1 MNVRLLYC
9 PNPSYLQRG
18 ESRPGVAACDAIY
31 SESRP
36 DVAVCDAI
44 YSESRPGVADSKYCV
59 VSDAFLRDE
68 GFVGLNGSNEPQN
81 PCKATPA

>member
-18 ESRPGVAACDAIY
+18 ESRPG
-31 SESRP
+31 
-36 DVAVCDAI
+36 VAVCDAI

>member
-1 MNVRLLYC
+1 MAFPPVQPPGASRAVSSTNTSHGMNVRLLYC

-18 ESRPGVAACDAIY
+18 
-31 SESRP
+31 
-36 DVAVCDAI
+36 
-44 YSESRPGVADSKYCV
+44 ESRPGVADSKYCV